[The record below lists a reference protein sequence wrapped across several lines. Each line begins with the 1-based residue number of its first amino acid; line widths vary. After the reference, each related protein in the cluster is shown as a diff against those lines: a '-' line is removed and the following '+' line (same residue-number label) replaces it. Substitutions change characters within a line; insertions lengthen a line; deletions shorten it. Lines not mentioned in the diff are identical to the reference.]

1 MSKEEAKTGIPD
13 FTIRTAGL
21 DEVPLILRFIVE
33 LAEYEGVANE
43 VEATEELLRENIFGQ
58 RSSAEVVFGCF
69 HGSPVGFALFFPNF
83 STFQGKPGIY
93 LEDLYV
99 RPEMRGKG
107 FGTAMLAYLARLT
120 LERSGGRFEWGVF
133 SWNTPAREYYLSI
146 GARPQERYLLN
157 RLEGP
162 ALQSLAARF
171 EGKEIKRI

>member
-1 MSKEEAKTGIPD
+1 MQEEEQKTGIPG
-13 FTIRTAGL
+13 FTIRPARP
-21 DEVPLILRFIVE
+21 DEVPLVLRFIVE
-33 LAEYEGVANE
+33 LAEYEGVAHE
-43 VEATEELLRENIFGQ
+43 VNATEELLRENLFGPKP
-58 RSSAEVVFGCF
+58 SAEVLFGCF
-69 HGSPVGFALFFPNF
+69 QGVPVGFALFFNNF

-99 RPEMRGKG
+99 RPEMRGRG
-107 FGTAMLAYLARLT
+107 FGTAMLAYLAGLT

-133 SWNTPAREYYLSI
+133 TWNTPAREYYLSI

-171 EGKEIKRI
+171 HGKEIKRI